1 LLVNPLGPVQLHV
14 ATPGVDVDADNCNVE
29 PLQMG
34 DMLAMVGVAGGVGS
48 TIVKGPTVL
57 ELQPFK
63 ETEIPE

>member
-1 LLVNPLGPVQLHV
+1 
-14 ATPGVDVDADNCNVE
+14 
-29 PLQMG
+29 MG